1 MDINSLLV
9 GLSIGVLLALLLAV
23 GRVRKAAEKLTR
35 SNWSRKKSQEKPP
48 RQADK
53 TPLALEVEEEA
64 EAPVHHTAVRAGESM
79 EVSEVNPL
87 EGVDIYI
94 RYGHLDRAA
103 DILRWY
109 VDNLGKDDVRAQ
121 SKLLQIYLRMGQREN
136 YNLLLTRMVH
146 AGRTPILD
154 EGIEFPNEA
163 EEIHA
168 PPMTGED
175 MSAEAPGSNQEQEIP
190 ILAASPE
197 DLLDFPGMPQPGIVP
212 PEETPAHPPEPE
224 APPQAP
230 GGIHDPDLLKQM
242 LDHQSP
248 SPISQI
254 GEDLI
259 AHGLV
264 KEEHLQKALQ
274 IQKRYGAIKPRIGEI
289 LVSTGLVD
297 QKDLNFIL
305 AKRLGVPAVDLR
317 NLRIPQSVVG
327 LVPMELCQRFTLMP
341 CLIHRNQIVVAM
353 QDPMDQNALKA
364 LRFAC
369 ERHILAVMAPKDDI
383 EWAINEYYQK
393 GSEPWV

>member
-9 GLSIGVLLALLLAV
+9 GLSIGVLLALLLAI

-35 SNWSRKKSQEKPP
+35 SNWSNRKKTPEKPP
-48 RQADK
+48 QKEAK
-53 TPLALEVEEEA
+53 EPLALEVEEEIG
-64 EAPVHHTAVRAGESM
+64 APVHHTAVRAGESM

-121 SKLLQIYLRMGQREN
+121 SKLLQIYLQMGQREN
-136 YNLLLTRMVH
+136 YDLLLTRMVH

-154 EGIEFPNEA
+154 EGIEFPYEA

-168 PPMTGED
+168 QPMTGE
-175 MSAEAPGSNQEQEIP
+175 ALPTEEPGSNEAQEIP
-190 ILAASPE
+190 VLAASPE
-197 DLLDFPGMPQPGIVP
+197 DLLDFPGISE
-212 PEETPAHPPEPE
+212 PEETLAHPSGPE
-224 APPQAP
+224 APLRTP
-230 GGIHDPDLLKQM
+230 GGIHDSDLLKQM
-242 LDHQSP
+242 LDHPSP

-254 GEDLI
+254 GEDMI

-274 IQKRYGAIKPRIGEI
+274 IQKRYGSIKPRIGEI

-317 NLRIPQSVVG
+317 NLRIPQSVIG

-341 CLIHRNQIVVAM
+341 CLIHRNQVVIAM

-383 EWAINEYYQK
+383 EWAINHYYQK
-393 GSEPWV
+393 VPSEPRV